1 MFLRGKNFNPISI
14 VISLAVVLG
23 ISACQTLPERKP
35 IEKEGKVYGVTGGSF
50 RSNWWNYYER
60 ALSYADGG
68 FWDEAEFDLR
78 DAIDQRNNDQRRA
91 RTYGMHFIDY
101 FPHREL
107 GIVLYNKKMLDQAI
121 KELEASMAMDKSA
134 KAAIYLD
141 RARRTRIEERQLD
154 KKAPEVLIK
163 SPQQPFLT
171 NAFSVTIE
179 GVARDDT
186 FVRTI
191 SVGSK
196 AVRIDVSA
204 PEILFKVDI
213 PLSNGENQIPVMVT
227 DLSGKSSQSIVVVKV
242 ARLGPVLKID
252 EPREDASVSET
263 SVMLK
268 GYAFSEQGLD
278 EMTVNGRKT
287 SFDGSQEVQIQT
299 QVPFR
304 LEDKGLE
311 IKIKDRAGN
320 ITAAFLTLSRSG
332 DKTFCPDI
340 SEQKDITPPT
350 INIRDPRPKYMT
362 YLDQALIEGN
372 IRDNDRVESLSI
384 NDQQILKTDGKNV
397 YFSHLLELKEGE
409 NIVTIRG
416 ADRSGNVTTE
426 TVTIKRGILNV
437 RQTGA
442 RLRVAVNQFEK
453 ISIGMDK
460 QMSFGFEDLLS
471 SFMLKRA
478 RFSVIER
485 RNLQAIL
492 EEHRLSMSGLV
503 DESTALKVGKLLAA
517 DDMLLGSIL
526 ERVNSLEIYA
536 RLVDT
541 ETAEVI
547 TAVDIYGEDIDI
559 EALRSLSQGVDL
571 RLTEELP
578 VLEGIVIK
586 SDGRRFAVDLGK
598 QSQIKKGSK
607 VIVYSIGREIIHPV
621 TKKVIGIDIRELG
634 EGRVESVMEEMSY
647 AELTDKSDDNVLQ
660 PMLRVI
666 TR

>member
-1 MFLRGKNFNPISI
+1 MFSRSKNFNLVSI
-14 VISLAVVLG
+14 VIPLIFVLG

-35 IEKEGKVYGVTGGSF
+35 IEKEGKVYGVTEGSF

-68 FWDEAEFDLR
+68 FWEEAEFDLR
-78 DAIDQRNNDQRRA
+78 DAIAQRNNDQRRA

-107 GIVLYNKKMLDQAI
+107 GIVFYNRKMLDQAI
-121 KELEASMAMDKSA
+121 KELETSMAMDKSA

-141 RARRTRIEERQLD
+141 RVRKTRIEERQLD
-154 KKAPEVLIK
+154 KKVPDVLIK
-163 SPQQPFLT
+163 SPQQPFFT

-204 PEILFKVDI
+204 PEIPFKVDI
-213 PLSNGENQIPVMVT
+213 PVSNGENRIPVMVT

-242 ARLGPVLKID
+242 SRLGPVLKID
-252 EPREDASVSET
+252 EPKDGARMPET
-263 SVMLK
+263 SIMLK
-268 GYAFSEQGLD
+268 GYAFSESGLD
-278 EMTVNGRKT
+278 EMTVNGRKI
-287 SFDGSQEVQIQT
+287 SFDGSQEVQIQA
-299 QVPFR
+299 QVPIR
-304 LEDKGLE
+304 REDKGLE

-320 ITAAFLTLSRSG
+320 ITAAFLTLSRSD
-332 DKTFCPDI
+332 DKTLTPDI
-340 SEQKDITPPT
+340 SEQKDNTPPT
-350 INIRDPRPKYMT
+350 IKIRDFRPEYTT

-372 IRDNDRVESLSI
+372 IRDNDQVESLSI
-384 NDQQILKTDGKNV
+384 NDQQILKTNGKNI

-416 ADRSGNVTTE
+416 ADRSGNVKME
-426 TVTIKRGILNV
+426 TVKIKRVILNV
-437 RQTGA
+437 RQTGS

-453 ISIGMDK
+453 TSIGMDK

-478 RFSVIER
+478 RFSMIER
-485 RNLQAIL
+485 RNLQTIL
-492 EEHRLSMSGLV
+492 EEHKLSMSGLV

-586 SDGRRFAVDLGK
+586 ADGRRFAVDLGK

-607 VIVYSIGREIIHPV
+607 VIVYSVGGEIIHPV
-621 TKKVIGIDIRELG
+621 TKKVMGMDIRELG

-647 AELTDKSDDNVLQ
+647 AEMTGKSGNNVLQ